1 MRDKR
6 DIVITAYGNDRTIDK
21 LAVSIFV
28 DDSEWRDEQKNAQT
42 YCDMITS
49 LELKKGSWVFA
60 KIVCENTP
68 FELETFFPFN
78 FEAVILKL
86 DNMAIQK
93 IVREIDSKSLAVA
106 LIGSGDNV
114 KKKIYANLT
123 KGAIEMLE
131 EDMELMKQAN
141 FEAVTKNR
149 DKVLHIVRYLADT
162 GEITI
167 GENKEGNNEQ

>member
-1 MRDKR
+1 MRHD
-6 DIVITAYGNDRTIDK
+6 N
-21 LAVSIFV
+21 
-28 DDSEWRDEQKNAQT
+28 
-42 YCDMITS
+42 S
-49 LELKKGSWVFA
+49 LELKKGSWVVA

-68 FELETFFPFN
+68 FELETFFPFS

-93 IVREIDSKSLAVA
+93 ITREIDSKSLAVA

-114 KKKIYANLT
+114 KKKIFANMT
-123 KGAIEMLE
+123 KGALKMLE
-131 EDMELMKQAN
+131 ENMELMEQAN
-141 FEAVTKNR
+141 FQAVIKNR
-149 DKVLHIVRYLADT
+149 DKVLHIVRHLADV